1 MERRGLPRRSRF
13 LPVRPPVRTRPA
25 LRTELLFYLSF
36 FAAAALLV
44 GVATTVVATSVVP
57 TQEFWM
63 VMVLVALEVGI
74 FLVFGRHLVTR
85 LVLRPLER
93 LMSAADAVA
102 DGDWHARAPDAE
114 PRDFASLAGRVNRMH

>member
-1 MERRGLPRRSRF
+1 M
-13 LPVRPPVRTRPA
+13 RPKPA

-36 FAAAALLV
+36 LAAAALLV

-74 FLVFGRHLVTR
+74 FHVFGRHLVTR
-85 LVLRPLER
+85 LVLPPLER
-93 LMSAADAVA
+93 LMSAANPVA
-102 DGDWHARAPDAE
+102 DGDLNARVPAAE
-114 PRDFASLAGRVNRMH
+114 TRDLPTLAQRGHR